1 VKAVGVI
8 PARYASS
15 RFPGKPLAALCGR
28 PLVHHVYERARRS
41 KTLARVVVATDDL
54 RIRDAVAAF
63 GGEVQLTAAHHPSG
77 TDRVAEVA
85 ASLSSELIVNIQ
97 GDEPLIEPAMIDEA
111 VAPFFVEANLVMGT
125 VCRRLEAED
134 ECHSPHVVKVVRD
147 CRGFA
152 LYFSRAPIPYH
163 RAPSPKSKVQ
173 GPRSATA
180 DQYQRTLPGSGQETL
195 DVGHQTMYYKHIG
208 LYVYRRD
215 FLLELA
221 RLAPTPLEETEQL
234 EQLRALEYGYPIR
247 VVETKY
253 DSIGVDTP
261 EDLARIERMVAAT
274 AWGEAGDA

>member
-1 VKAVGVI
+1 
-8 PARYASS
+8 
-15 RFPGKPLAALCGR
+15 
-28 PLVHHVYERARRS
+28 VYERARRS
-41 KTLARVVVATDDL
+41 KTLARVVVATDDV

-63 GGEVQLTAAHHPSG
+63 GGEVELTAARHPSG

-85 ASLSSELIVNIQ
+85 ASLSVELVVNIQ

-163 RAPSPKSKVQ
+163 RRPTSTGQSQ
-173 GPRSATA
+173 GSGPRTA
-180 DQYQRTLPGSGQETL
+180 HL
-195 DVGHQTMYYKHIG
+195 GHRTMYYKHIG

-261 EDLARIERMVAAT
+261 EDLARIERIVVAT
-274 AWGEAGDA
+274 ERREAGDA

>member
-1 VKAVGVI
+1 MKAVGVI

-85 ASLSSELIVNIQ
+85 ASLSSELVVNIQ

-111 VAPFFVEANLVMGT
+111 VAPFFVEAELVMGT

-152 LYFSRAPIPYH
+152 LYFSRAPIPYRRVH
-163 RAPSPKSKVQ
+163 GSQFTVHGKGGGGSEGDAQSSVLSTQPSVLSPQ
-173 GPRSATA
+173 P
-180 DQYQRTLPGSGQETL
+180 L
-195 DVGHQTMYYKHIG
+195 YYKHIG

-221 RLAPTPLEETEQL
+221 RLAPTPLEEAEQL

-274 AWGEAGDA
+274 GWGEAGDA

>member
-1 VKAVGVI
+1 MRAVGVI

-15 RFPGKPLAALCGR
+15 RFPGKPLATLCGR
-28 PLVHHVYERARRS
+28 PLIHHVYERARRS

-54 RIRDAVAAF
+54 RIRDVVAAF
-63 GGEVQLTAAHHPSG
+63 GGEVQLTAAHHSSG

-85 ASLSSELIVNIQ
+85 ASLTSELVVNIQ

-111 VAPFFVEANLVMGT
+111 VSPFLVEADLIMGT
-125 VCRRLEAED
+125 VCRRLDTED
-134 ECHSPHVVKVVRD
+134 EWLSPHVVKVVRD

-152 LYFSRAPIPYH
+152 LYFSRTPIPYH
-163 RAPSPKSKVQ
+163 RGLRTEVR
-173 GPRSATA
+173 GPRSGVEGEG
-180 DQYQRTLPGSGQETL
+180 GSAQSSVLSPETL
-195 DVGHQTMYYKHIG
+195 CYKHIG

-221 RLAPTPLEETEQL
+221 RLTPTPLEQTEQL
-234 EQLRALEYGYPIR
+234 EQLRVLEYGYPIR

-261 EDLARIERMVAAT
+261 EDLARIERMVT
-274 AWGEAGDA
+274 ARGVRGVAHA

>member
-15 RFPGKPLAALCGR
+15 RFPGKPLANLCGR
-28 PLVHHVYERARRS
+28 PVIQHVYERARRS

-63 GGEVQLTAAHHPSG
+63 DGEVQFTGAHHPSG

-85 ASLSSELIVNIQ
+85 VSLSSELVVNIQ

-111 VAPFFVEANLVMGT
+111 VAPFFVESGLVMGT
-125 VCRRLEAED
+125 LCRQIDSESEWR
-134 ECHSPHVVKVVRD
+134 SPHVVKVVRD
-147 CRGFA
+147 RRGFA
-152 LYFSRAPIPYH
+152 LYFSRAPIPFH
-163 RAPSPKSKVQ
+163 RGLRTEVRGSRSGVEGEGDAQPS
-173 GPRSATA
+173 
-180 DQYQRTLPGSGQETL
+180 TLSPETRW
-195 DVGHQTMYYKHIG
+195 YKHIG

-215 FLLELA
+215 FLLEFA
-221 RLAPTPLEETEQL
+221 RLAPTPLEETEHL

-261 EDLARIERMVAAT
+261 EDLERIKHLVT
-274 AWGEAGDA
+274 TDASRAVGNK